1 MGNGWVEKELKDTY
15 RGLSRQII
23 STISSPKYGV
33 GIPKNV
39 YSPEAAK
46 SRFSQS
52 WVTGAW
58 KPLTFCHNS
67 LKLGCLWGSGGV
79 STLQDLLHFFIPKEY
94 FWAMEKNNS
103 HHTWIRT
110 EKTYLWEYLFSWVL
124 DGCCLH
130 TQMGLSGR
138 LKKPGSMKGQMLG
151 FVNTQF
157 PSYDLHSFKKKIAL
171 GTIGLGHSFN
181 YIPLI

>member
-33 GIPKNV
+33 GIPKNI

-67 LKLGCLWGSGGV
+67 LKLGSLWDSGGV
-79 STLQDLLHFFIPKEY
+79 LAHS
-94 FWAMEKNNS
+94 
-103 HHTWIRT
+103 
-110 EKTYLWEYLFSWVL
+110 KTYFISLSPKNIFEQWKKTIPIIPELGQKRLTFESISSP
-124 DGCCLH
+124 GCLMAVVCTH
-130 TQMGLSGR
+130 KWANQEGLR
-138 LKKPGSMKGQMLG
+138 NLEVWKGQMLG

-157 PSYDLHSFKKKIAL
+157 PSYDLHSFKKNRL
-171 GTIGLGHSFN
+171 GNNWPRKSF
-181 YIPLI
+181 